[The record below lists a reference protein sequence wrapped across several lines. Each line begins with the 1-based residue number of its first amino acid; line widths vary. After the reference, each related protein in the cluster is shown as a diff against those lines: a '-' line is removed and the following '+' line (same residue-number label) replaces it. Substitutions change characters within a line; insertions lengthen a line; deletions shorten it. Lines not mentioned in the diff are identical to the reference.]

1 MNEISLNGT
10 VYNLSI
16 DRSAIEKEG
25 ILNIHEY
32 LVKKDNIK

>member
-16 DRSAIEKEG
+16 DRSAIKKED